1 MANDKDKGN
10 DGLPVNFEL
19 INKGK
24 VETLPGIRERGSD
37 GNPGGDK
44 WLEFIKSKHGIEG
57 PTEPE
62 SEKSNPDQESLEKA
76 VSIQRSEPEKDE
88 PEKE

>member
-19 INKGK
+19 INTGK

-44 WLEFIKSKHGIEG
+44 WLEFLKKKEGIDTKEPISDMETPEKQVLFEKH
-57 PTEPE
+57 
-62 SEKSNPDQESLEKA
+62 
-76 VSIQRSEPEKDE
+76 EPEKDE
-88 PEKE
+88 PEKD